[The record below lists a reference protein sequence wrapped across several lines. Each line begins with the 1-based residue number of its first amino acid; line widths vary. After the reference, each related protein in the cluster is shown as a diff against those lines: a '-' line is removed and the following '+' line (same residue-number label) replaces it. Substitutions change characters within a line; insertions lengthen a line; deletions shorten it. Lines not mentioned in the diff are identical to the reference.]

1 LVKILS
7 ETVIESLLVR
17 HQTFITGQAVNDII
31 LLIVNLVG
39 GTFLNYKHDRK
50 IDTNVG
56 NALQAVVPHVKDGSL
71 KKTEN
76 NLMMSQ

>member
-1 LVKILS
+1 M
-7 ETVIESLLVR
+7 IESLLVR

-39 GTFLNYKHDRK
+39 GTFLNQTFDRK

-56 NALQAVVPHVKDGSL
+56 NALQAVGPHVKDGGL
-71 KKTEN
+71 TKMKN
-76 NLMMSQ
+76 NLIMSQ